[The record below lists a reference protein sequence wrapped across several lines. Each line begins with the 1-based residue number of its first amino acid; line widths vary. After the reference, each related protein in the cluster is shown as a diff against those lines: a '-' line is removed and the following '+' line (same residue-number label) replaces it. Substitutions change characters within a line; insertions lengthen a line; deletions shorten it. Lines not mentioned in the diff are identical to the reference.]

1 MQTERRVGRKTDTCG
16 YNQRS
21 KRTKQTQTGDKG
33 QGTKDEGRRTWDGR
47 LQREMGKAA
56 KTLCNLCGQVKLLVA
71 AGEK

>member
-33 QGTKDEGRRTWDGR
+33 QGTKNEGRGTEDCK
-47 LQREMGKAA
+47 GKWEKRQKLCAIYVA
-56 KTLCNLCGQVKLLVA
+56 K
-71 AGEK
+71 